1 MDALHTINN
10 RYQVIQKLGEGG
22 MGVVFLAYDRL
33 NKKKVAI
40 KKLHD
45 TTSNMGDTSETRE
58 KISLAHEFQ
67 ILAALK
73 HPNIINVIDFGF
85 ASDSS
90 PYFTMD
96 YLEESPNIIGYGQ
109 SQPFSARIDLI
120 LQMLL
125 ALAYLHRNGI
135 VHRDLKPD
143 NALVNSDGKVQL
155 LDFGIAVDN
164 RYSIEKSDDYSVSG
178 TLAYMAP
185 EILEGQSA
193 TPASDLYAVGIMAY
207 QLLANQY
214 PFNLENITK
223 LITDV
228 IHTMPDISFL
238 QSAIEQQ
245 IWNEQNNILPSS
257 LDDLASYEM
266 GDGFQ
271 TVTYE
276 RDNAPHPTQLN
287 TLQMDNIEIST
298 EFDDSE
304 DDEKPFRNAI
314 YFSDGRD
321 VPDVANI
328 SNSLVDADYIFEV
341 VAIINN
347 LVMKNPHVRYQS
359 ATAVIE
365 ALCQALDRP
374 IPDDVAIRESY
385 LQGASF
391 VGREDELT
399 KMKTAISNMLNQSGS
414 AWLIGGESGVGKS
427 RFLDEVRVNALVSGV
442 TVLNGQGLS
451 TGGLLYQFWREPL
464 RRLVL
469 DADLQDNEASILK
482 PIVPDIT
489 DLVDRPIP
497 DASALE
503 ETGRK
508 RLIDTIVQTFASVDQ
523 PLLLILEDL
532 QWGKESLDVLKS
544 LIPIAQTNKL
554 LIVGSFSSDE
564 RPDLHEELSA
574 MQYLHLGRL
583 EHDAIEDLSIS
594 MLGES
599 GKSQQIVDFLYQET
613 EGNVFFL
620 VETLRALAEEA
631 GHLDFITEMTL
642 PEKIFAGGIQQVIA
656 RRLGKVS
663 PSLKVPLN
671 ISAIAGRYIDIKII
685 SSIYPALDIDGWL
698 TECSAA
704 SVLEVV
710 EDKWRFTHEKIRDTL
725 INDLDTDERTQAHH
739 QIAQKFEKY
748 YAQMGDYASLICDHY
763 EQAGALNEASKWYI
777 PAANYAKSVYL
788 AASAITY
795 FKKML
800 AYWNAHDE
808 AEFAL
813 KDQMTAYAGLGK
825 MYFWQANFDEAIA
838 TYEELAELANKNKER
853 GEQAESLA
861 RIGLAHIFKG
871 DLGKALEYVAEADK
885 FTDEID
891 NRLQLTASLWV
902 KGVTGYMQG
911 EFDTSLEAGQLLMEI
926 AEEFDSKQHMLQAL
940 YIFGGVYYTQ
950 GNYVE
955 AAECFSRQYEIAT
968 EIGDQGPA
976 MDALNNLGQ
985 VAEARGDYTTAY
997 ESYQEALA
1005 QIRKSGVRQPEILF
1019 MSNLGGVQVRR
1030 EEYAEAIG
1038 TLEHVIQMA
1047 EEQSFGQ
1054 LSETYRFL
1062 AEAFIGQESYASAYP
1077 AALQAIQLAQEVNL
1091 PDMIGGAYCV
1101 LGKVASLGQYEIE
1114 LPNEDKKLSA
1124 EHCFAKSETI
1134 FADNGMIG
1142 NQARVLRDWSQHEQ
1156 RQSNLEQA
1164 QELRTRALELFK
1176 QSGADLEV
1184 SRMEEEQ

>member
-1 MDALHTINN
+1 MDALYTINN
-10 RYQVIQKLGEGG
+10 RYQVLQKLGEGG

-45 TTSNMGDTSETRE
+45 TTTDMSDTREANE

-85 ASDSS
+85 ANDSS

-109 SQPFSARIDLI
+109 SQTFSARIDLI

-143 NALVNSDGKVQL
+143 NALVNIEGKVQL

-164 RYSIEKSDDYSVSG
+164 RYSIEKTDDNTVSG

-185 EILEGQSA
+185 EILEGESA

-207 QLLANQY
+207 QLLANKY
-214 PFNLENITK
+214 PFSLENITK

-238 QSAIEQQ
+238 QSTIEQQ
-245 IWNEQNNILPSS
+245 LWNEQNNILPSS
-257 LDDLASYEM
+257 LDDQEGYEL
-266 GDGFQ
+266 GDGLK
-271 TVTYE
+271 TVAYDRNT
-276 RDNAPHPTQLN
+276 PPPSTPLN
-287 TLQMDNIEIST
+287 TMQMDDFNPLLES
-298 EFDDSE
+298 EDSE
-304 DDEKPFRNAI
+304 EAQKPSQNAI
-314 YFSDGRD
+314 YFSDNHD
-321 VPDVANI
+321 VPLTTQTNE
-328 SNSLVDADYIFEV
+328 LVNADYVFEV

-347 LVMKNPHVRYQS
+347 LVMKNPHVRYQN

-365 ALCQALDRP
+365 ALCKALDRP
-374 IPDDVAIRESY
+374 LPDDVAIRESY

-391 VGREDELT
+391 VGREAELNQI
-399 KMKTAISNMLNQSGS
+399 KTAIGDMLNESGS

-427 RFLDEVRVNALVSGV
+427 RFLDEVRVNALVSGT

-451 TGGLLYQFWREPL
+451 NGGLLYQFWREPL

-469 DADLQDNEASILK
+469 DTDLQDTEASILK
-482 PIVPDIT
+482 PIIPDIA
-489 DLVDRPIP
+489 DLIDRTVP

-503 ETGRK
+503 ETGQK
-508 RLIDTIVQTFASVDQ
+508 RLIDTIVQTFANAEQ

-532 QWGKESLDVLKS
+532 QWSQESLDVLKS
-544 LIPIAQTNKL
+544 LIPIAKTNKL

-564 RPDLHEELSA
+564 RPDLYEELPA
-574 MQYLHLGRL
+574 MEYMHLGRL

-599 GKSQQIVDFLYQET
+599 GRSQEIVDFLYEET

-631 GHLDFITEMTL
+631 GHLDFITDMTL
-642 PEKIFAGGIQQVIA
+642 PDKIFAGGIQQVIA
-656 RRLGKVS
+656 RRLNKVS
-663 PSLKVPLN
+663 ASLKVPLSL
-671 ISAIAGRYIDIKII
+671 SAIAGRYIDIPII
-685 SSIYPALDIDGWL
+685 SSIYPELDIDAWL

-704 SVLEVV
+704 SVLEVI

-725 INDLDTDERTQAHH
+725 INELDHIERTQAHY
-739 QIAQKFEKY
+739 QIAQKFETH
-748 YAQMGDYASLICDHY
+748 YANVPDYASLICDHY
-763 EQAGALNEASKWYI
+763 EEADALENAAKWYI

-795 FKKML
+795 FKKMIDYWEIHGLNEWFTL
-800 AYWNAHDE
+800 A
-808 AEFAL
+808 
-813 KDQMTAYAGLGK
+813 DQMKAYAGLGK
-825 MYFWQANFDEAIA
+825 MYFWQASFDDAIA
-838 TYEELAELANKNKER
+838 TYEDLAHLAEAHSEY
-853 GEQAESLA
+853 GEKAESLA

-871 DLGKALEYVAEADK
+871 NLGKSLEYVAEADK
-885 FTDEID
+885 FANQID

-902 KGVTGYMQG
+902 KGIAGYMQG
-911 EFDTSLEAGQLLMEI
+911 EFDKALDAGQHLMEI

-940 YIFGGVYYTQ
+940 YILGGVNYAQ
-950 GNYVE
+950 GKYVQ
-955 AAECFSRQYEIAT
+955 AANCFSRQYEIST
-968 EIGDQGPA
+968 HIGDQGPA

-985 VAEARGDYTTAY
+985 VAEARGDYYTAY

-1005 QIRKSGVRQPEILF
+1005 QIRKSGVRQPEMLF

-1030 EEYAEAIG
+1030 EAYAEAIN
-1038 TLEHVIQMA
+1038 TLEKVLQMA
-1047 EEQSFGQ
+1047 QDQSFSQ

-1062 AEAFIGQESYASAYP
+1062 AEAFLGLESYASAYP
-1077 AALQAIQLAQEVNL
+1077 AALEAMQLAQEVNS

-1101 LGKVASLGQYEIE
+1101 LGKVASLGQYQIE
-1114 LPNEDKKLSA
+1114 LPNEDNRLSA
-1124 EHCFAKSETI
+1124 EDCFAKSETI
-1134 FADNGMIG
+1134 FSENGMIG
-1142 NQARVLRDWSQHEQ
+1142 NQARVLRDWSQHER
-1156 RQSNLEQA
+1156 RQSNTEHA
-1164 QELRTRALELFK
+1164 DKLRAKALELFK

-1184 SRMEEEQ
+1184 SRMEEES